1 MVSTPFKATSTSNDV
16 AYEMCVLNSHT
27 IAGQEK
33 HLVMRDIEVRQVLDP
48 LQPQDV
54 HCDVACLVYDTNNP
68 RSFEYIARIYIK
80 YFAESKIPVLITGTK
95 GDLAE
100 VRQEYLL
107 QPNEFCQ
114 KYKILPPQI
123 FSLKHNKK
131 DLFVKLATMAAFP

>member
-1 MVSTPFKATSTSNDV
+1 
-16 AYEMCVLNSHT
+16 
-27 IAGQEK
+27 
-33 HLVMRDIEVRQVLDP
+33 MRDIEVRQVLDP

-54 HCDVACLVYDTNNP
+54 HCDVACLVFDTNNP
-68 RSFEYIARIYIK
+68 KSFEYIARIYIK

-107 QPNEFCQ
+107 QPTEFCQ

-131 DLFVKLATMAAFP
+131 DLYVKLATMAAFP